1 MDVKLLL
8 TTQIGNSLCTLT
20 QAPAEIQVAP
30 EVVEH
35 GATWVPA
42 RLGHETVCLRQ
53 FRSCYHTRKL

>member
-20 QAPAEIQVAP
+20 QAPAKIRVAP

-35 GATWVPA
+35 GVTWVPA
-42 RLGHETVCLRQ
+42 RRELETVCLRQ
-53 FRSCYHTRKL
+53 FHSCYHKS